1 MTNLEIKQKIDS
13 NNELIEQLLSP
24 NVFTLNTTIMK
35 LLEENRKFQAQCNHN
50 FVDGYCE
57 YCYAEE
63 QE

>member
-35 LLEENRKFQAQCNHN
+35 LLEENRKLQAQCNHN

>member
-35 LLEENRKFQAQCNHN
+35 LLEENRKLQAQCNHN
-50 FVDGYCE
+50 FVGGYCE
-57 YCYAEE
+57 YCYTEE